1 MSAGVTASK
10 LELLERCPA
19 AAAFPAVWQE
29 STDDQLAGTARHR
42 FLERAPIVG
51 RDAALAEVDERWRAQ
66 CEAIDVTEVPRGTAE
81 MAYAYDVDSDA
92 GRVLGQWIGRAYEVG
107 PTEVSGTADLICE
120 PAGERARWLVVDWKG
135 DDEVEPAGTNIQ
147 LGFYALCLAR
157 AQGLDEVDVA
167 VGYLGH
173 GGGIRWDYATLQAW
187 DLEAVADRIR
197 KVFNAVAAARA
208 LIAGGRTPDVSTG
221 LHCRRCPAMP
231 ACPAMTALVRD
242 LDVGAQAATADVIGA
257 LVRLTDE
264 QAGAA
269 WVRVQLLED
278 LVARMKAS
286 LRARAETRPLP
297 LPDGGRLVAVEV
309 PRRVVVLDKAL
320 PVLRDRFG
328 AQADAAVEQSIS
340 AESIGRLSRQT
351 APGKGQKKALDE
363 LWSALDA
370 AGAVRRS
377 SFIQL
382 RAKRAKAGVQEGSEP

>member
-1 MSAGVTASK
+1 MSAGITASK

-19 AAAFPAVWQE
+19 AAALPAVWQE

-42 FLERAPIVG
+42 FLERAPVVG
-51 RDAALAEVDERWRAQ
+51 RDAALAEVDERWRSQ

-81 MAYAYDVDSDA
+81 MAYAFDVDADTA
-92 GRVLGQWIGRAYEVG
+92 RVLGQWIGRAYEVS

-120 PAGERARWLVVDWKG
+120 PTAERARWLVVDWKG
-135 DDEVEPAGTNIQ
+135 DDEVEPAATNLQ

-187 DLEAVADRIR
+187 DLEAIADRIR
-197 KVFNAVAAARA
+197 KVVNAVSASRA
-208 LIAGGRTPDVSTG
+208 LVAGGRTPDVSTG

-231 ACPAMTALVRD
+231 GCPSMTALVRE
-242 LDVGAQAATADVIGA
+242 LDVGAQAATADVIGS

-269 WVRVQLLED
+269 WVRVQILED
-278 LVARMKAS
+278 LVAHMKAS

-320 PVLRDRFG
+320 PLLRERFG
-328 AQADAAVEQSIS
+328 DQADAAVERSLS
-340 AESIGRLSRQT
+340 AESVARLARQT
-351 APGKGQKKALDE
+351 APGKGQKRAVDE

-370 AGAVRRS
+370 VGAVRRS
-377 SFIQL
+377 QFIQL
-382 RAKRAKAGVQEGSEP
+382 RAKRPKGAAEEGSEP